1 MRPYAITAEL
11 KRSFTMKR
19 YLTLHEVVHE
29 LDITVSIPS
38 AVFIALYTT
47 PLFPGIQS
55 AISALSGGHQC
66 DLKHSLGTTQM
77 TEEIISQLVSGTHR
91 ALETQKKLE
100 GILDNI
106 QRNVKLEGTLDIRQ
120 MTATSIL

>member
-1 MRPYAITAEL
+1 
-11 KRSFTMKR
+11 
-19 YLTLHEVVHE
+19 
-29 LDITVSIPS
+29 
-38 AVFIALYTT
+38 
-47 PLFPGIQS
+47 
-55 AISALSGGHQC
+55 
-66 DLKHSLGTTQM
+66 M
-77 TEEIISQLVSGTHR
+77 TEEIILQVVSGTHR